1 VADTRERILTATN
14 ESFRR
19 RGYHGTSLRD
29 VATGA
34 GAPIGSLYHF
44 FPGGKDELTVATLTW
59 SGDAYRQLF
68 EVIAGAAA
76 DPAVA
81 ITDFFEGAAVV
92 LRETDFIDPC
102 PIGTVAREVASTN
115 EAIRAATDHV
125 FATWIAAAAA
135 HFEAA
140 GMTAGDAEELAT
152 TVVAALEG
160 GFVLARAARD
170 AEPLRATGRALR
182 RLVEQTLA
190 AQAAAPIAT

>member
-1 VADTRERILTATN
+1 MPDTRARLLTATN

-19 RGYHGTSLRD
+19 RGFNGTSLKR
-29 VATGA
+29 VTAAA

-44 FPGGKDELTVATLTW
+44 FPGGKEELAAATIES

-68 EVIAGAAA
+68 EVMAGAAPDIA
-76 DPAVA
+76 HA
-81 ITDFFEGAAVV
+81 ITDFFDGAATA
-92 LRETDFIDPC
+92 LEETDFIDPC

-115 EAIRAATDHV
+115 ENLRAATQGV
-125 FATWIAAAAA
+125 FASWIDAAAT
-135 HFEAA
+135 HLEGA
-140 GMTAGDAEELAT
+140 GASSHNARELAMT
-152 TVVAALEG
+152 LVAALEG